1 MTEPNLL
8 IICAAAFI
16 AVIVLLSLLAGIIR
30 ILTLL
35 FPVPDDADAALIAA
49 ITSAHAGA
57 YPGTR
62 ITRIEEHR

>member
-1 MTEPNLL
+1 MAEPNLL

-16 AVIVLLSLLAGIIR
+16 AVIVLLSVLAATIR
-30 ILTLL
+30 ILTTL
-35 FPVPDDADAALIAA
+35 FPVPDDTDAALVAAIAA
-49 ITSAHAGA
+49 AHAGA

>member
-8 IICAAAFI
+8 VISASAFI

-30 ILTLL
+30 LLTIL
-35 FPVPDDADAALIAA
+35 FPADEGSDAALFAA
-49 ITSAHAGA
+49 ISTAAAHA

-62 ITRIEEHR
+62 ISRIEETR